1 MMPMQTAATPMPE
14 GTGANGGLTRILF
27 VDDDERIL
35 RSLAMQFRR
44 QYEVLT
50 ESDPRRALER
60 LAHESV
66 HIIVS
71 DQRMPGMTGAELLA
85 EARERCPDTLRI
97 LLTGYSDLDAA
108 VDALN
113 SGGIFRYLTKPW
125 DPQEMAFTLRQAAE
139 IACRPTA
146 PVIDLQSISRV
157 SAPLNVLLLD
167 EDADTLACVGDFCT
181 AGGHRLHRA
190 ATLSEAVTLLNSE
203 SIDLLV
209 SDLKLAGED
218 TAPLLK
224 SLAQAHPRLLSL
236 VITPFRDTQDLLA
249 LINQAQIFR
258 YLPKPIRRGLF
269 EKGLKA
275 AAEQALIW
283 RSQAQPAVT
292 RVAEMPRESRE
303 RERVGS
309 LLGMLG
315 RLRERLNA

>member
-1 MMPMQTAATPMPE
+1 MSQPI
-14 GTGANGGLTRILF
+14 RILF
-27 VDDDERIL
+27 IDDEERIL
-35 RSLAMQFRR
+35 RSLALQFRR

-50 ESDPRRALER
+50 ESDPHRALER
-60 LAHESV
+60 LKSEPV

-71 DQRMPGMTGAELLA
+71 DQRMPQMSGAQLLA
-85 EARERCPDTLRI
+85 QAREIAPETLRI

-108 VDALN
+108 VEALN

-125 DPQEMAFTLRQAAE
+125 DQQEMAFTLRQAAE
-139 IACRPTA
+139 IAARQAQA
-146 PVIDLQSISRV
+146 PVTAATSEV

-167 EDADTLACVGDFCT
+167 EDADTLACVDDFCR
-181 AGGHRLHRA
+181 AGGHRLLRA
-190 ATLSEAVTLLNSE
+190 RSLAEALALLNLE
-203 SIDLLV
+203 PVQLLI

-236 VITPFRDTQDLLA
+236 VVTPFCDTQALLK
-249 LINQAQIFR
+249 LINEAQIFR

-275 AAEQALIW
+275 AAEQASIW
-283 RSQAQPAVT
+283 RAEPARVVG
-292 RVAEMPRESRE
+292 RVAAIPKDERESE
-303 RERVGS
+303 KVGS

-315 RLRERLNA
+315 RLRERLTA

>member
-1 MMPMQTAATPMPE
+1 MSLPI
-14 GTGANGGLTRILF
+14 RILF
-27 VDDDERIL
+27 IDDEERIL
-35 RSLAMQFRR
+35 RSLALQFRR

-60 LAHESV
+60 LKSEPV

-71 DQRMPGMTGAELLA
+71 DQRMPQMSGAQLLA
-85 EARERCPDTLRI
+85 QAREIAPETLRI

-108 VDALN
+108 VEALN

-125 DPQEMAFTLRQAAE
+125 DQQEMAFTLRQAAE
-139 IACRPTA
+139 IAARQAQA
-146 PVIDLQSISRV
+146 PVTAATSEL

-167 EDADTLACVGDFCT
+167 EDADTQACVGDFCS
-181 AGGHRLHRA
+181 AGGHRLLRA
-190 ATLSEAVTLLNSE
+190 RNVAEALALLNLE
-203 SIDLLV
+203 PVHLLV

-236 VITPFRDTQDLLA
+236 VVTPFCDTQALLK
-249 LINQAQIFR
+249 LINEAQIFR

-283 RSQAQPAVT
+283 RAEPAQVVSRAAAAPKD
-292 RVAEMPRESRE
+292 ERE
-303 RERVGS
+303 REKVGS

-315 RLRERLNA
+315 RLRERLTA